1 MVATGSSEKFRE
13 PLPIGETLEQV
24 HKTTNPG
31 DIVLIFGSF
40 YIMEDVRSALGI
52 PQEVDPPTS
61 N

>member
-13 PLPIGETLEQV
+13 PIPIGETLEQV

-52 PQEVDPPTS
+52 P
-61 N
+61 